1 MTQSELP
8 LYDVEE
14 LTPDIAAL
22 WMALF
27 AEPLE
32 MEAGTENKVVL
43 ASEVLPL
50 PAKECGPF

>member
-14 LTPDIAAL
+14 LTPDMAAL
-22 WMALF
+22 WIAWF

-32 MEAGTENKVVL
+32 MEADTENEVVL
-43 ASEVLPL
+43 DSELLPL